1 VDKAKT
7 RVLIVDDEEELV
19 SALAER
25 LELRG
30 YQARGVTS
38 GAAALEALETRGW
51 DVVVVDIRM
60 PGIDGFELARRV
72 RTEHPDCAVVLL
84 TGRTSAE
91 DAEAAESVGA
101 FEYLV
106 KPVPIEVLEGVLRA
120 AAGRKET
127 S

>member
-1 VDKAKT
+1 MDKAKT